1 VQTNLTNVRTDT
13 QMKAAVYKKY
23 GPPEVVEIIDIE
35 KPIPKDNECLVKIHA
50 TTVSRGDSRM
60 RSLDVPGNAL
70 TRVLARLY
78 LGIRGPKRKILGMQM
93 AGEVETVGKDVI
105 LFKPGDQ
112 VFASTYPSGF
122 GGHAEYICLPED
134 TVMAIKPAN
143 MTFEEAAT
151 IPTPGIG
158 CLNVLRR
165 GNIQN
170 GQKVLVYG
178 ASGSVG
184 TFAVQIAKSFGAEVT
199 GVCSTTN
206 LDWVK
211 ELGADHVIDYTKESF
226 TEIGEAYDVVFDA
239 VGKISSSDC
248 EGALKDTGV
257 FLSITKQSAETTE
270 ELVALR
276 ELIEEGK
283 VKSII
288 DRTYPLEDIVEAYRY
303 VDTGH
308 KKGNVIITVIGGS

>member
-1 VQTNLTNVRTDT
+1 MKKV
-13 QMKAAVYKKY
+13 KAAVYKKY
-23 GPPEVVEIIDIE
+23 GPPEVVEIRDVD

-70 TRVLARLY
+70 TRVLARLF
-78 LGIRGPKRKILGMQM
+78 LGIQGPRRTVLGMQL
-93 AGEVETVGKDVI
+93 AGEIEVIGKDVT

-112 VFASTYPSGF
+112 VFASTYPTGF
-122 GGHAEYICLPED
+122 GAHAEYKCLPED
-134 TVMAIKPAN
+134 TVMTIKPNN

-151 IPTPGIG
+151 VPTPGIG
-158 CLNVLRR
+158 ALNVLRR
-165 GNIQN
+165 GNIQS

-199 GVCSTTN
+199 GVCSTSN

-211 ELGADHVIDYTKESF
+211 DLGASHVIDYTKEDF
-226 TEIGEAYDVVFDA
+226 TEIGEAFDVVFDA
-239 VGKISSSDC
+239 VGMISSSSC
-248 EGALKDTGV
+248 QGVLKENGI
-257 FLSITKQSAETTE
+257 FLSITNQSSETTE
-270 ELVALR
+270 ELITLR
-276 ELIEEGK
+276 ELIESGK
-283 VKSII
+283 IKSVI
-288 DRTYPLEDIVEAYRY
+288 DRTYPLEEIVEAYRY

-308 KKGNVIITVIGGS
+308 KKGNVVVIINHP